1 MARASAVAR
10 KRAEELDDEEAE
22 KDGRGR
28 KRTESMKDEDETNE
42 QQKQKQIVRSSVV
55 FRKSN
60 DRSKGI
66 R

>member
-1 MARASAVAR
+1 
-10 KRAEELDDEEAE
+10 
-22 KDGRGR
+22 
-28 KRTESMKDEDETNE
+28 MKDEDETDE